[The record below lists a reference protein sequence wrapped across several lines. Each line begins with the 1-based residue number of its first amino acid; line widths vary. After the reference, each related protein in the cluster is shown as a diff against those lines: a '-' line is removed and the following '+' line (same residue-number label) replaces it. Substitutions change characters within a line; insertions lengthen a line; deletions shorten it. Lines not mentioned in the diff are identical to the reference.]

1 MRQQTTLER
10 IPIPQER
17 NTLQARRRG
26 GRMLALPIG
35 LGLASGSL
43 VGFSLGLIGGGGS
56 ILAVP
61 LMFYLVGV
69 PDAHVAI
76 GTSAIAVGANAA
88 ANLVPHARRGT
99 VKWRCAAVFA
109 AAGVTG
115 AFAGSSVSKL
125 VDGQRLLMLFAL
137 LMFVVGASMLRRRKS
152 AGSEGVHL
160 SRENLPK
167 LLALGFLT
175 GLLSGFF
182 GIGGGFLIVPGL
194 MLATGMP
201 ILNAIGSSLVAVSA
215 FGLTTAA
222 NYAWSGLV
230 DWELAAIFLA
240 GGVVGGVAGAA
251 LARHLA
257 DKRGALSVTFALVIF
272 AVATYMLV
280 RSAGLA

>member
-1 MRQQTTLER
+1 M
-10 IPIPQER
+10 I
-17 NTLQARRRG
+17 
-26 GRMLALPIG
+26 ALPIG

-88 ANLVPHARRGT
+88 ANLVQHARRGT

-109 AAGVTG
+109 AAGIAG
-115 AFAGSSVSKL
+115 AFAGSSLSKL
-125 VDGQRLLMLFAL
+125 VDGQRLLAMFAL
-137 LMFVVGASMLRRRKS
+137 LMFVVGATMLRRR
-152 AGSEGVHL
+152 ANVGREGVQL

-167 LLALGFLT
+167 LLLLGLLT
-175 GLLSGFF
+175 GGLSGFF

-201 ILNAIGSSLVAVSA
+201 ILNAIGSSLVAVAA

-230 DWELAAIFLA
+230 DWRLAAIFLA
-240 GGVVGGVAGAA
+240 GGVVGGLAGAA

-257 DKRGALSVTFALVIF
+257 DKRGALNIAFALVIF
-272 AVATYMLV
+272 AVAAYMLV
-280 RSAGLA
+280 RSAGVI